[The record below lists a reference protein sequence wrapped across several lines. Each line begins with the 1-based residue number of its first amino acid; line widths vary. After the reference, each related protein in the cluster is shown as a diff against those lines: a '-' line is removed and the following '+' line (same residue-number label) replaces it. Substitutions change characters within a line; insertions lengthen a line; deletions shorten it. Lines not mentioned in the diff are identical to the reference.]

1 MAEERV
7 QRRLAAILAAD
18 AVGYSRLMEQDEAGT
33 VARLKS
39 LRAEIFDPTTGQFG
53 GRVFK
58 DTGDGALAEFRSAV
72 DAVQCA
78 VEIQKAIAGRNA
90 ETPADNRII
99 LRIGIS
105 MGDVIVDG
113 EDLYG
118 NGVNVAARL
127 EALAEPGTICVSG
140 TVYDH
145 VAGKIEAGFDDLGPQ
160 TVKNIARPIRV
171 LRVRPEARGDPVTDV
186 SAPVPGFQGRPAIAV
201 LALQNLSGDPEQE
214 YFADGIAEDIL
225 TRLAMWRWMP
235 VIARNSSFAYKGK
248 SVDVRRIGRELGAR
262 YVLEGSVRKAGGR
275 VRITGQLIDA
285 ETGHHVWADRYDRSL
300 DDIFAV
306 QDEITDAII
315 AALEPAIGGAE
326 LQRTRLKP
334 PASLDAWELHQR
346 GMWHF
351 TRPTKE
357 DYASARESFRRAIEI
372 DPNFAGSH
380 SLLAIL
386 TTLEV
391 LLAWTDDPQGAL
403 RRAHREAQTAVALDA
418 MDAWAHTA
426 LCVYSVFARQ
436 YENALAAGRRATELN
451 PSLAAGHYFRGA
463 AMMVDGQPREAI
475 ASMSQAVR
483 ISARDPLLYGWLS
496 GLGFA
501 HYTARDYV
509 KAVEFT
515 TRSVQEAPHN
525 PAGQRN
531 HACVLAQLGRID
543 EARAA
548 FARFLELSPG
558 FTAAAA
564 RHSLPFRDD
573 ADFEHFIDGLR
584 KAGWTEE

>member
-7 QRRLAAILAAD
+7 ERRLAAILVAD
-18 AVGYSRLMEQDEAGT
+18 VAGYSRLMGEDEEGT
-33 VARLKS
+33 LAALTAHRTELIEPCI
-39 LRAEIFDPTTGQFG
+39 AEHR
-53 GRVFK
+53 GRVVK
-58 DTGDGALAEFRSAV
+58 TTGDGLLAEFASVV
-72 DAVQCA
+72 DAVRCA
-78 VEIQKAIAGRNA
+78 VAFQDGMRDRNA
-90 ETPADNRII
+90 ETPEGRRIVF
-99 LRIGIS
+99 RIGVNL
-105 MGDVIVDG
+105 GDVIVQD
-113 EDLYG
+113 DDVYG
-118 NGVNVAARL
+118 DGVNVAARL
-127 EALAEPGTICVSG
+127 ESLAEPGGICISG
-140 TVYDH
+140 MVYDH
-145 VAGKIEAGFDDLGPQ
+145 VAGKIEAGFDDFGPQ

-171 LRVRPEARGDPVTDV
+171 LRVRPQTRNDPFTGV

-235 VIARNSSFAYKGK
+235 VIARNSSFAYKGE

-262 YVLEGSVRKAGGR
+262 YVLEGSVRKAGER

-285 ETGHHVWADRYDRSL
+285 ESGHHVWADRYDRDL

-315 AALEPAIGGAE
+315 SALEPAIGEAE
-326 LQRTRLKP
+326 MQRTRLKP

-531 HACVLAQLGRID
+531 HACVLAQLGRIE

-548 FARFLELSPG
+548 FSRFLELSPG
-558 FTAAAA
+558 FTAETA
-564 RHSLPFRDD
+564 RHALPFRDETD
-573 ADFEHFIDGLR
+573 AEHFLDGLR
-584 KAGWTEE
+584 KAGLPE